1 MRGSLLASEGRVLWR
16 LLESHKIDPDG
27 LFRQAGLDPSLLKES
42 RTRYQSDLVR
52 KAWVEASRLTKNE
65 NIGLEATKFYTPL
78 DLQAL
83 GVTFLSSTTLMEA
96 LQRMERYESVLNSKL
111 YFTIVES
118 ERRVDFLIEAPVE
131 VPEGMRIAEDIL
143 MSIVLDLCRRGLS
156 SSLDPVEAA
165 FTYPEPRNTGE
176 HFATFRCPLA
186 FSQSVARISFR
197 AEDTRRTFT
206 ASNRE
211 LAVSNDQIL
220 NSMLK
225 DLQSSDLVSQVKRA
239 IIHDLPSGT
248 PSESEMAKRV
258 FVSSRTLQRK
268 LADEGTNFRAILLE
282 VRQELAEQ
290 YISDKNIPLAEIS
303 YMLGFS
309 DTSSFSRAFK
319 RWTGNTPN
327 VFRANLQS

>member
-78 DLQAL
+78 DLHAL

-131 VPEGMRIAEDIL
+131 VPEGMRIVEDIR

-176 HFATFRCPLA
+176 HLAQLPMIWKPARLSLTALASRMMIRVSHSPLPIMKPGRNLPVIR
-186 FSQSVARISFR
+186 SIK
-197 AEDTRRTFT
+197 
-206 ASNRE
+206 ASR
-211 LAVSNDQIL
+211 L
-220 NSMLK
+220 NS
-225 DLQSSDLVSQVKRA
+225 VSAQLA
-239 IIHDLPSGT
+239 IMT
-248 PSESEMAKRV
+248 
-258 FVSSRTLQRK
+258 
-268 LADEGTNFRAILLE
+268 
-282 VRQELAEQ
+282 
-290 YISDKNIPLAEIS
+290 
-303 YMLGFS
+303 
-309 DTSSFSRAFK
+309 TSTTWKMVWNRYCTCAFLC
-319 RWTGNTPN
+319 G
-327 VFRANLQS
+327 